1 MNRLTENKLVLVTRQ
16 TRLEELVVRFNT
28 VAQAKFYVEHLG
40 ADFSDYEREHARYRR
55 AAAEAEAAL
64 SALGRLQTLRREFL
78 PNFIFGPEDTTVVL
92 GQDGLVAN
100 TVKYSDSRPIIGV
113 NPDPARWDGVLLPFT
128 VGDLPKIVPEVFAGR
143 RTLKAVTMAKAEL
156 GDGQKLY
163 AVNDFFV
170 GVRSHVSARY
180 TISAGGREERQSS
193 SGIVVSTG
201 LGSTGWFKS
210 LMTGAVSVAA
220 AAGGKKLRLKSL
232 EGFAW
237 DADCS
242 TSPCASPSRAS
253 LRRPR
258 SSSGAS
264 RAASRSSSSRRRL
277 KPASSSATA
286 SRRIFWNSNPAR
298 ARPSRWRRRKVFWRS
313 EYRRGAKSRR
323 G

>member
-28 VAQAKFYVEHLG
+28 AAQAKFYVEHLG
-40 ADFSDYEREHARYRR
+40 ADFSDYEREHALYRR
-55 AAAEAEAAL
+55 AVAEAEAAL

-78 PNFIFGPEDTTVVL
+78 PNFIFGPEDTIVVL

-143 RTLKAVTMAKAEL
+143 RQLKEVTMAKAEL

-180 TISAGGREERQSS
+180 TISANGREERQSS

-210 LMTGAVSVAA
+210 LMAGAVSVAA
-220 AAGGKKLRLKSL
+220 AAGGKELRLNAI

-237 DADCS
+237 DADWLYF
-242 TSPCASPSRAS
+242 TVREPFPSK
-253 LRRPR
+253 
-258 SSSGAS
+258 SSAATLVFGRVTRDEPLVVVSQTPEAGVIFSDGVEKDFLEFNSGA
-264 RAASRSSSSRRRL
+264 RATITLAEKKGL
-277 KPASSSATA
+277 LA
-286 SRRIFWNSNPAR
+286 
-298 ARPSRWRRRKVFWRS
+298 V
-313 EYRRGAKSRR
+313 
-323 G
+323 